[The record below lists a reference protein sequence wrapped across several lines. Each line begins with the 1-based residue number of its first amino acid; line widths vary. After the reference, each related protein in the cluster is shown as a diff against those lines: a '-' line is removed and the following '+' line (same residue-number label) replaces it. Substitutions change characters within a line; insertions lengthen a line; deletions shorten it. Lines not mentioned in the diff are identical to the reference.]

1 MGNHHA
7 SGQYSSSCKVILSDG
22 TVEQFHEPLTVAEL
36 MLEYPQQVVVEVYTN
51 SKRPAPLPAD
61 MVLEMKTVYVMVP
74 VRRGRPIHADLSTD
88 EAQKILFRANAML
101 RTNYS
106 SSLPFT
112 GIIPFIA
119 GRMCSCSAG
128 VKADKAMLMDK
139 LRSDRAEFSKVE
151 FSMEL
156 VDEILPQFF
165 IRRELSG
172 KGWKPTLDTIKEKIV
187 EQTVYK
193 R

>member
-128 VKADKAMLMDK
+128 VK
-139 LRSDRAEFSKVE
+139 
-151 FSMEL
+151 
-156 VDEILPQFF
+156 P
-165 IRRELSG
+165 IRLC
-172 KGWKPTLDTIKEKIV
+172 
-187 EQTVYK
+187 
-193 R
+193 